1 MMEAKLGKRLKI
13 GGPDKLSAQEK
24 EILGSLNFCL
34 SFGATPFELMAAS
47 RGNDFLNSGEGFLP
61 EVRLGSDEWAWQFL
75 RVNPEFQNAFKEAR
89 AFYLERELPVDG
101 EWLGRGA
108 PGPALR
114 CVKSYDQANCRSRF
128 GLSAWVDPS
137 TNRLPT
143 LPVSGSWFFPL
154 RQVRF
159 SEIKILQSSWSPVVE
174 GMFKYHRQSP
184 GPHGVA
190 NGYLRSSACCFGID
204 CSVPPFAQIESV
216 SEIAEAWSWYA
227 QRTKRL
233 LKADQNSRN
242 GKPMLGVFNPG
253 EEIFDPYDLPVPQAP
268 TNKILPSGSH
278 LWRELRI
285 DCLRA
290 LSPQLRRAE
299 GELLSVYQKFAE
311 NGLAQGPIR
320 QRFNYQQPNDKSSG
334 YRDGHPLKALI
345 MVNGLMKQLASI
357 ADVERLLY
365 KTPSGHIRPGAL
377 GKGSVTYSPRLSN
390 YKRDAS
396 LFVDGGYRWL
406 VHTTKLNDS
415 E

>member
-13 GGPDKLSAQEK
+13 EKLVKLSAQEK

-34 SFGATPFELMAAS
+34 SFGATPFELMTAS

-89 AFYLERELPVDG
+89 AFYLERALPVDG
-101 EWLGRGA
+101 GWLGRGA
-108 PGPALR
+108 SGPALR

-137 TNRLPT
+137 INRLPT

-159 SEIKILQSSWSPVVE
+159 SDNKILQSYWSPVVE

-184 GPHGVA
+184 GPHGLA
-190 NGYLRSSACCFGID
+190 NSYLSSSVCWFGID
-204 CSVPPFAQIESV
+204 CSVPPSAQIESV

-227 QRTKRL
+227 RRTKRL
-233 LKADQNSRN
+233 LKADQNRRN
-242 GKPMLGVFNPG
+242 GKLMEVVFNPG
-253 EEIFDPYDLPVPQAP
+253 QEIFEPDDLPVPQAP
-268 TNKILPSGSH
+268 TSKILPSGSH

-290 LSPQLRRAE
+290 LNPQLRRAE
-299 GELLSVYQKFAE
+299 DELLSVYQNLEE

-320 QRFNYQQPNDKSSG
+320 RRFNYQQSNDKN
-334 YRDGHPLKALI
+334 RDGHPLKALI

-365 KTPSGHIRPGAL
+365 KTPSGRSRPGIL
-377 GKGSVTYSPRLSN
+377 GEGNVTYSPRLSN
-390 YKRDAS
+390 YTRDAS
-396 LFVDGGYRWL
+396 LFIDGGYRWL
-406 VHTTKLNDS
+406 VHTKLNDS